1 MPKLSIPTPF
11 RTYTGGTSSLD
22 IEASNVRDAVQA
34 LITEY
39 PDLESH
45 LFNDDGNLRPFV
57 NLYVNDE
64 DVRYLQGLDTELKEQ
79 DHVRIIPSI
88 AGGGK

>member
-11 RTYTGGTSSLD
+11 RTYTGGTSNLN
-22 IEASNVRDAVQA
+22 IQASDVRGAVQE
-34 LITEY
+34 LIAEY

-64 DVRYLQGLDTELKEQ
+64 DVRYLQGLDTELDEQ
-79 DHVRIIPSI
+79 DHLRIIPSI
-88 AGGGK
+88 AGGIK